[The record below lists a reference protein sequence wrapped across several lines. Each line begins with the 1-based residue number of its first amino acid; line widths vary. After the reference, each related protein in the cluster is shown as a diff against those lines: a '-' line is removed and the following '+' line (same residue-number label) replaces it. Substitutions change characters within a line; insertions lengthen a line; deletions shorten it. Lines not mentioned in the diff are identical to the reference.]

1 MLWPI
6 PLRYGCHHAR
16 HHGADP
22 RLRVCERRA
31 QGITDWL
38 FELRVR
44 RREVEKGSDVIFRV
58 MGRLST
64 GVMPILKYSNTTPFL
79 WPIHTSEHDDWRTT
93 MAGRASFQTK
103 KKGKEEA
110 EKGRRKKKK
119 RMNE

>member
-1 MLWPI
+1 MSFLDFLDCTNGSICYSWRALGLTLLWPI

-44 RREVEKGSDVIFRV
+44 RREVEKGSDSDF
-58 MGRLST
+58 
-64 GVMPILKYSNTTPFL
+64 
-79 WPIHTSEHDDWRTT
+79 
-93 MAGRASFQTK
+93 
-103 KKGKEEA
+103 
-110 EKGRRKKKK
+110 
-119 RMNE
+119 